1 MKKLFWLTLPIVY
14 LLAACGGSK
23 SALQTPTDPNA
34 PLENALLW
42 EISGKGLKKPSY
54 LFGTI
59 HIIGE
64 KDFFWPAKTEAS
76 LQKCRRLV
84 MELDMSKQLEMA
96 FQMMALAPMKDGKT
110 LRSLLSEEEYTM
122 VRNYFEKEVPEVGMA
137 GFKLFETYKP
147 FFLSSMLAS
156 KMIVGNT
163 KTYELELLALAQGG
177 ELETGGLETV
187 ADQMSVFDAI
197 PYEEQAKSLVE
208 MVAALAGPDA
218 EQSPS
223 DDFEEMVRLYRTQ
236 NIDSLYFSSI
246 GQSDLKGYEDKLLLD
261 RNRRWIPQIIKL
273 SKEKPTFYAVG
284 AGHLGGP
291 EGVVR
296 LLRKEG
302 FTVRPV
308 R

>member
-1 MKKLFWLTLPIVY
+1 MKKLFWLTLPIVC

-23 SALQTPTDPNA
+23 SAVQAPIDPNA
-34 PLENALLW
+34 PLENTLLW
-42 EISGKGLKKPSY
+42 EISGKGIKKPSY

-110 LRSLLSEEEYTM
+110 LRDLLSEEDYTM
-122 VRNYFEKEVPEVGMA
+122 VRTYFEKEVPEVGMA

-147 FFLSSMLAS
+147 FFLSSMLTS
-156 KMIVGNT
+156 KMIPGNT
-163 KTYELELLALAQGG
+163 KTYELELLALAQEG

-187 ADQMSVFDAI
+187 ADQMGVFDAI
-197 PYEEQAKSLVE
+197 PYDEQAKSLVE
-208 MVAALAGPDA
+208 MVRAIANNDA
-218 EQSPS
+218 SGES
-223 DDFEEMVRLYRTQ
+223 DFGEMVRLYRTQ
-236 NIDSLYFSSI
+236 NLDSLYFSAI
-246 GQSDLKGYEDKLLLD
+246 GQEDLKGFEDKLLLD
-261 RNRRWIPQIIKL
+261 RNRRWIPQIIRL

-291 EGVVR
+291 EGVIR

-302 FTVRPV
+302 LTVRPV